1 MKKILC
7 LGLLI
12 LVFGYGQP
20 PGGGIGDH
28 KKVRMIKKWKLIE
41 YLDLNEKQSEKFFV
55 RVNAFQKEMKAIHK
69 KNKNLREEIHELLE
83 DDKIKENKVND
94 LIDEYFDIQ
103 SEILELRRN
112 HHSEIGDIL
121 NPEQTVKYV
130 VFDHAFKKR
139 LTDQLFN
146 QRGQLGVG
154 SSQ

>member
-1 MKKILC
+1 METHWIL
-7 LGLLI
+7 GPEWKAKWE
-12 LVFGYGQP
+12 VFR
-20 PGGGIGDH
+20 PGECFSKGD
-28 KKVRMIKKWKLIE
+28 E
-41 YLDLNEKQSEKFFV
+41 SNPQ
-55 RVNAFQKEMKAIHK
+55 

-121 NPEQTVKYV
+121 TPEQTVKYV

-139 LTDQLFN
+139 LKDQLFN
-146 QRGQLGVG
+146 QWGQHRVG
-154 SSQ
+154 SPQ